1 MPKRG
6 WTVVTVHENIHRKVV
21 SLLDGAD
28 WNEPRTLSAFVEQA
42 LIKEI
47 DRVEKQ
53 RKLKTQPPEKS

>member
-6 WTVVTVHENIHRKVV
+6 WTVVTVHANIHQKVV